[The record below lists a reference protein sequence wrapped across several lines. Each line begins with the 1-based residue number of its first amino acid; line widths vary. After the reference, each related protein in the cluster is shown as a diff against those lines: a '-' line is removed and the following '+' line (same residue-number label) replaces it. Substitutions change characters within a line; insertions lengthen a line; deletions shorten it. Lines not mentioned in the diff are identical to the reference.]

1 MNLPIIPIS
10 FGELFDK
17 YTILQIK
24 QEKIKDNI
32 KLKYIQNEINY
43 LSPFINTALTIHGNK
58 IIHIIE
64 KLKQINE
71 CLWNIEDNIREK
83 EKENDFNQKF
93 IELARSVYKTNDQRN
108 KIKCEIDSILQSEL
122 RDVKS
127 YTNYI
132 NKES

>member
-83 EKENDFNQKF
+83 EKENDFNQEF

-108 KIKCEIDSILQSEL
+108 KIKCEIDAILNCEL
-122 RDVKS
+122 CDVKS
-127 YTNYI
+127 YTNI
-132 NKES
+132 